1 MKNINNQDERIIS
14 QRRKIQS
21 DAYQILV
28 YCLLVSIVIQQFVL
42 NAPFSQFAVEFFCLI
57 GMGIYMTIRHLTA
70 GIDIWNS
77 KAHTNK
83 KVLINGV
90 TSGVISVILIAVLA
104 GERNVLN
111 LVIFFLCFTAIN
123 FIANLTFQYINKKR
137 QRQIDDKL
145 NSDESN
151 E

>member
-1 MKNINNQDERIIS
+1 
-14 QRRKIQS
+14 
-21 DAYQILV
+21 
-28 YCLLVSIVIQQFVL
+28 
-42 NAPFSQFAVEFFCLI
+42 
-57 GMGIYMTIRHLTA
+57 MGIYITIRHLTA

-90 TSGVISVILIAVLA
+90 TSGAISVVLIAVLA
-104 GERNVLN
+104 GERNVWN
-111 LVIFFLCFTAIN
+111 LLIFFLCFTAIN